1 MKRRQFNINRALLI
15 PDSCGHRAILRLV
28 NRYHS
33 RALRMST
40 DDEDLWEPF
49 QRVLTESLLSS
60 YLAGREEFRRLKPHE
75 VGMAFAFADVRK
87 VMRQLPKRQRDAVN
101 SLYGKIAA
109 SAATRSTRARVRNR
123 MLRSV
128 KELSQGDHTGYAKKL
143 NSLRS
148 SHAAELD
155 TVIRT
160 QNAVAFNAAIYHDSE
175 DEHELWGWELSTAG
189 DERVRH
195 SHELMDGVRYPKDHP
210 FWRQFFP
217 PNGWRC
223 RCTCNPVYRDDPEAG
238 IIVPYAYGVPDV
250 PKEFRFNPGKLLDML
265 LAA

>member
-1 MKRRQFNINRALLI
+1 MGSRAT
-15 PDSCGHRAILRLV
+15 LRLV

-33 RALRMST
+33 RALRFSGE
-40 DDEDLWEPF
+40 DDEQLWQDF
-49 QRVLTESLLSS
+49 QVVLAQALAQS
-60 YLAGREEFRRLKPHE
+60 YSAGRAEWARLRS
-75 VGMAFAFADVRK
+75 MAFAFAYSDVRK
-87 VMRQLPKRQRDAVN
+87 ALRQLPKRQKAAIN
-101 SLYGKIAA
+101 SLYGKIAESA
-109 SAATRSTRARVRNR
+109 SRSTKARVRDR
-123 MLRSV
+123 MLRGV
-128 KELSQGDHTGYAKKL
+128 KEFSQGDHTGYAKKL

-148 SHAAELD
+148 SHQAELD
-155 TVIRT
+155 TIVRT
-160 QNAVAFNAAIYHDSE
+160 QNAVAFNAAIYHDAE

-223 RCTCNPVYRDDPEAG
+223 RCTCNPVYNDDPEAG
-238 IIVPYAYGVPDV
+238 IVVPYAHGIPDV
-250 PKEFRFNPGKLLDML
+250 PKEFRFNPGKLLDMM